1 MAIFDPVGFRFGYET
16 MYQQQRPPLPRLA
29 PSDLDAVG
37 GLETIARNHQLLLCF
52 YEFNLALLPRA
63 FLLGKFFPVI
73 MHPTPNCLAYN
84 KHSYYV
90 QSMSDDLGFLLGDAA
105 RLLRRSFDER
115 ARVMGVTRPQWRV
128 LALLKRFDGSTQV
141 TVADML
147 DVEPITLGR
156 MVDRLQDAGLVE
168 RRADPAD
175 RRSWRLHL
183 TPEGEQ
189 KIEALRPTALALF
202 DDALAGLD
210 SPQRLE
216 LEAMLNI
223 IRANL
228 TRKPLDVSHG

>member
-1 MAIFDPVGFRFGYET
+1 MRCT
-16 MYQQQRPPLPRLA
+16 K
-29 PSDLDAVG
+29 
-37 GLETIARNHQLLLCF
+37 N
-52 YEFNLALLPRA
+52 NLA
-63 FLLGKFFPVI
+63 
-73 MHPTPNCLAYN
+73 NN

-90 QSMSDDLGFLLGDAA
+90 DGISDDLGFLLGDAA

-115 ARVMGVTRPQWRV
+115 ARAMGVTRPQWRV

-183 TPEGEQ
+183 TTEGEQ

-202 DDALAGLD
+202 DDAMAGLD
-210 SPQRLE
+210 EAQRLE
-216 LEAMLNI
+216 LETMLNI
-223 IRANL
+223 VRANL
-228 TRKPLDVSHG
+228 TRKPLEVSHG

>member
-1 MAIFDPVGFRFGYET
+1 
-16 MYQQQRPPLPRLA
+16 
-29 PSDLDAVG
+29 
-37 GLETIARNHQLLLCF
+37 
-52 YEFNLALLPRA
+52 
-63 FLLGKFFPVI
+63 
-73 MHPTPNCLAYN
+73 
-84 KHSYYV
+84 
-90 QSMSDDLGFLLGDAA
+90 
-105 RLLRRSFDER
+105 
-115 ARVMGVTRPQWRV
+115 
-128 LALLKRFDGSTQV
+128 LLKRFDGSTQV

-156 MVDRLQDAGLVE
+156 MVDRLQDAALVE

-210 SPQRLE
+210 SAQRVE

-228 TRKPLDVSHG
+228 TRKPLEVSHG

>member
-1 MAIFDPVGFRFGYET
+1 M
-16 MYQQQRPPLPRLA
+16 
-29 PSDLDAVG
+29 
-37 GLETIARNHQLLLCF
+37 
-52 YEFNLALLPRA
+52 NL
-63 FLLGKFFPVI
+63 G
-73 MHPTPNCLAYN
+73 MLAYN
-84 KHSYYV
+84 KHSYYIDD
-90 QSMSDDLGFLLGDAA
+90 MSDDIGFLLGDAA

-115 ARVMGVTRPQWRV
+115 AQVMGVTRPQWRV

-156 MVDRLQDAGLVE
+156 MIDRLEDAGLVE

-175 RRSWRLHL
+175 RRTWRLHL

-210 SPQRLE
+210 AAQRAE
-216 LEAMLNI
+216 LEVMLNI
-223 IRANL
+223 VRANL
-228 TRKPLDVSHG
+228 TRKPLEVSHG

>member
-1 MAIFDPVGFRFGYET
+1 
-16 MYQQQRPPLPRLA
+16 
-29 PSDLDAVG
+29 
-37 GLETIARNHQLLLCF
+37 
-52 YEFNLALLPRA
+52 
-63 FLLGKFFPVI
+63 
-73 MHPTPNCLAYN
+73 
-84 KHSYYV
+84 
-90 QSMSDDLGFLLGDAA
+90 
-105 RLLRRSFDER
+105 
-115 ARVMGVTRPQWRV
+115 MGVTRPQWRV

-210 SPQRLE
+210 GVQRLE

-223 IRANL
+223 VRANL
-228 TRKPLDVSHG
+228 TRKPLEVLHG